1 MAFLRNPVVYVPDL
15 LNGRPIVGGKVYVL
29 TVGTVPPAHDSAI
42 NPSTLVTVSY
52 KNEAGNIV
60 TAPQPLY
67 TSKGGCLYG
76 EYPSEARQYIS
87 AQNSFV
93 FAVYNSAGRLQYSSE
108 TSGSDSVQTADLA
121 AANSTVLVG
130 GVEARAIRRI
140 NGVKNLIPVQN
151 ASLNVNGFYAGSFIG
166 GGGFIYDPNRSKAD
180 HNGGTVIAP
189 EALAAWDG
197 TQPNLATLLNWTGT
211 GFGCFVSLTPSVF
224 DVAQFGWSQELPS
237 SLACNKCI
245 AAWSAATST
254 NTVTSFPFK
263 RSTQELVFP
272 KTKVILDAE
281 LNFDFDNMLY
291 ATVDFNGCT
300 FVKHASFTGTYA
312 LKVRA
317 WRTELSNFTLSG
329 FATCMLLQNAN
340 LDNGRIKVKDFEI
353 LSCDKG
359 FVVDAR
365 STLTTFENYDVIGCP
380 KVCEVLNGDK
390 VIFGKGWIAGGDL
403 PVNYSGMFELN
414 SDFAPHL
421 VLDEVFIVPKSQTF
435 RNVAYVMIKKYSR
448 VTIKGDCQFGG
459 EPGMMPLV
467 ANLARQ
473 ASGIGRGLH
482 IDILDSEAFTSGD
495 LAGQRFPMVE
505 LYALPDSV
513 TIRNVKGYVDPNQ
526 QQGLVGFNPAV
537 RTFAAAL
544 ADTYNLPVIDIN
556 GVTPANYTGI
566 GSAVNIDLM
575 RFIKTCKKTQTR
587 LFTGVSSTA
596 PVILFEKYQAGRA
609 RTFRVSILNY
619 DNAGAGRYSE
629 YILTSDSGLSASGN
643 WIVQS
648 VVEGATVSGRL
659 SVNGSGHVEVRS
671 NTTTTY
677 TYLVVID
684 TLNENNEY

>member
-1 MAFLRNPVVYVPDL
+1 MSYQVIDPFLEFTNPANGQPIGIGSVYF
-15 LNGRPIVGGKVYVL
+15 GRPDSDPKNQPSNRINVYAVQDNGAEVL
-29 TVGTVPPAHDSAI
+29 LSQPIALNAAGQPQYNGSPKQLRIELAGSDT
-42 NPSTLVTVSY
+42 SY
-52 KNEAGNIV
+52 CVQVFDKNGA
-60 TAPQPLY
+60 QKLY
-67 TSKGGCLYG
+67 T
-76 EYPSEARQYIS
+76 ARVSPFATSVFSTPVDGIKS
-87 AQNSFV
+87 LLLLSNAQF
-93 FAVYNSAGRLQYSSE
+93 
-108 TSGSDSVQTADLA
+108 SV
-121 AANSTVLVG
+121 
-130 GVEARAIRRI
+130 
-140 NGVKNLIPVQN
+140 K
-151 ASLNVNGFYAGSFIG
+151 GFYAGSSVG
-166 GGGFIYDPNRSKAD
+166 GGEFIYDATVSKTT
-180 HNGGTVIAP
+180 HNGGTIIAP
-189 EALAAWDG
+189 EAIAAWNG
-197 TQPNLATLLNWTGT
+197 TQGDLATLLNWTGT
-211 GFGCFVSLTPSVF
+211 GNGCFVSLTPNIF

-254 NTVTSFPFK
+254 STVPNFPFK

-380 KVCEVLNGDK
+380 RVCEILNGDK
-390 VIFGKGWIAGGDL
+390 VIFSKGWISGGDL
-403 PVNYSGMFELN
+403 PANYSGMFELN

-473 ASGIGRGLH
+473 VSGIGRGLH

-526 QQGLVGFNPAV
+526 RQGLVGFNPAL

-544 ADTYNLPVIDIN
+544 ADTYVLPQIDIN
-556 GVTPANYTGI
+556 GITPINYTGI
-566 GSAVNIDLM
+566 ASATNIDLM
-575 RFIKTCKKTQTR
+575 RFIKTSKKTQTR
-587 LFTGVSSTA
+587 YFTGVSNAATQ
-596 PVILFEKYQAGRA
+596 VLFEKYQAGRA
-609 RTFRVSILNY
+609 KTLRASIVNY
-619 DNAGAGRYSE
+619 DNAGSNRYSE
-629 YILTSDSGLSASGN
+629 YILTCDSGLSATGN
-643 WIVQS
+643 WVIQP
-648 VVEGATVSGRL
+648 VVEGTTVSGRL
-659 SVNGSGHVEVRS
+659 LLDGSGNVILSS
-671 NTTTTY
+671 NVSTPWS
-677 TYLVVID
+677 YLVTID
-684 TLNENNEY
+684 TITENNEY